1 MVRTQR
7 NSVVLKFT
15 AFIEACLIYSKPQ
28 HTVLIRHK
36 LWFITWPFGKISSLS
51 IGALRPAGVE
61 PAKGAG
67 MI

>member
-1 MVRTQR
+1 MRMQG
-7 NSVVLKFT
+7 NGMVLKFT
-15 AFIEACLIYSKPQ
+15 GFMEACLIYSKPQ
-28 HTVLIRHK
+28 HAVLIRHK

-51 IGALRPAGVE
+51 IDALRPAGVE